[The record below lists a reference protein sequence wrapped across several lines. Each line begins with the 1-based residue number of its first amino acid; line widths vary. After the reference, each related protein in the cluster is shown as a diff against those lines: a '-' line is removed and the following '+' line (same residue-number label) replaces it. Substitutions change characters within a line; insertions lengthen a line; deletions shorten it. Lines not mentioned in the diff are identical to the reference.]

1 MLEYVVYTLMV
12 YGKDVTLD
20 NAFKKSLKI
29 PKG

>member
-1 MLEYVVYTLMV
+1 MLECVVNTLMV
-12 YGKDVTLD
+12 YRKDMTLD